1 MKKSIVYRTSKPT
14 HLRFSEEAFMARR
27 IEKVAVIGS
36 GIMGGGIAALCASAG
51 IKTLLLDI
59 APFDLKDEEKNDRK
73 AKNRIVQ
80 AGLDAQLKAKP
91 AAFMDK
97 KRDLTLIELGNLT
110 DDFDKLKDVDIIF
123 EVVVENL
130 KIKQDLFARIEKVRK
145 ADCIIAS
152 NTSGLPLEKMS
163 EGRSKEF
170 KEHFLILHFFNPVRY
185 MKILECIAM
194 PETKKEVCDF
204 ISVWGE
210 KVLGKGVVWGKDTP
224 NFIGNRIGV
233 ELICEAFVLLEKGL
247 ASIPEADAMFG
258 KPMGMPGTAIFGLA
272 DFVGN
277 DTIEHIAVNSYELLV
292 NDEYREI
299 YKVPKFF
306 HTMMEKKM
314 YGNKTKDTGG
324 FYLSGRGADGK
335 KFKKVLDIKTCQHV
349 DYDTK
354 ATYPQVEAM
363 KELKTTADKQKY
375 LFKNNEFARKLVASM
390 CVYSAN
396 RIPEIADTLVEID
409 NGMKWG
415 YAWECGPFEIWDN
428 LGLKDTL
435 PEIEKAGYK
444 VPANIKRM
452 VEKGGTT
459 FYKIQNGI
467 KQYWDF
473 ASDSYKNVSYSPNMV
488 FLSNI
493 KADAKKVVY
502 KTDGASLVDIGD
514 GVYCFEFHTKMNA
527 LNGQIVGMIP
537 KVVDIIKKEGRGLV
551 IGNEAIGMPPAFSAG
566 GDLKFMLEL
575 AKKGDFAG
583 IDNFIKDVHAGMKLI
598 KYSSIP
604 VVAAPFGLALGGGCE
619 VCLWS
624 DKIVA
629 HNELYMALVEVGA
642 GLVPAGGGCVQMWK
656 RLSEQ
661 PTPVTDWLNVFLPA
675 FQTIAMPMPSMS
687 AQEARNKGF
696 LRPQDRIVFN
706 RDYLIGE
713 AKKEVIKL
721 DEDGYVPPACMPIKV
736 FGQDAMGAL
745 DSNIPD
751 MLTGYKIAPHI
762 STVVRRV
769 GYIISGGTAY
779 KGEEISEDAML
790 RLEREMFVD
799 CWKTENSQKMAE
811 HMATKGKPLFI

>member
-1 MKKSIVYRTSKPT
+1 MV
-14 HLRFSEEAFMARR
+14 RR

-59 APFDLKDEEKNDRK
+59 APFDLTDAEKNDK
-73 AKNRIVQ
+73 AAKNRIVE
-80 AGLDAQLKAKP
+80 AGLQGQIKAKP

-97 KRDLTLIELGNLT
+97 ARDLSRIETGNLT

-130 KIKQDLFARIEKVRK
+130 KIKQDLFARLEKVIK
-145 ADCIIAS
+145 PGTIVAS
-152 NTSGLPLEKMS
+152 NTSGLPIGKMS

-185 MKILECIAM
+185 MKILECVAL
-194 PETKKEVCDF
+194 PETSKEVCDF
-204 ISVWGE
+204 ISKWGE
-210 KVLGKGVVWGKDTP
+210 QVLGKGVVWGKDTP

-233 ELICEAFVLLEKGL
+233 ELICEAFKLIEAGL
-247 ASIPEADAMFG
+247 ATIPEADAMFA

-277 DTIEHIAVNSYELLV
+277 DTIEHIAANSYELLTK
-292 NDEYREI
+292 DEYREI
-299 YKVPKFF
+299 YNVPAFF
-306 HTMMEKKM
+306 KKMMEKKM
-314 YGNKTKDTGG
+314 YGNKTKDAGG
-324 FYLSGRGADGK
+324 FYLSGRAADGK
-335 KFKKVLDIKTCQHV
+335 KFKKVIDVKTGEHV
-349 DYDTK
+349 DFDRK
-354 ATYPQVEAM
+354 ATYAQVEAT
-363 KELKTTADKQKY
+363 KELKTTAEKQKY
-375 LFKNNEFARKLVASM
+375 LFKNNEFAKKLISSM

-428 LGLKDTL
+428 LGLKDSL
-435 PEIEKAGYK
+435 PEIEKAGFTI
-444 VPANIKRM
+444 PANIKKM
-452 VEKGGTT
+452 VEKGGAT
-459 FYKIQNGI
+459 FYRVEKGV

-473 ASDSYKNVSYSPNMV
+473 ASNSYKNVPYSPNMV

-493 KADAKKVVY
+493 KADKSKVVLG
-502 KTDGASLVDIGD
+502 TPSASLVDIGD
-514 GVYCFEFHTKMNA
+514 DVFCLEFHTKMNA
-527 LNGQIVGMIP
+527 INGEIVAMIP
-537 KVVDIIKKEGRGLV
+537 KVLEYVRKNGAGMV
-551 IGNEAIGMPPAFSAG
+551 IGNEAGGMPPAFSAG
-566 GDLKFMLEL
+566 GDLKFMLEM
-575 AKKGDFAG
+575 AKKKDFAG
-583 IDNFIKDVHAGMKLI
+583 INNFIADVHTGMKAV
-598 KYSSIP
+598 KYSSFP

-619 VCLWS
+619 VCLWA

-656 RLSEQ
+656 RLYESSVVP
-661 PTPVTDWLNVFLPA
+661 PTDLLAVFLQA
-675 FQTIAMPMPSMS
+675 FKTIAMPMPSMS

-713 AKKEVIKL
+713 AKKEVLKMA
-721 DEDGYVPPACMPIKV
+721 DEGYTPPANMPITV
-736 FGQDAMGAL
+736 FGQDAMGAV
-745 DSNIPD
+745 DANIPD
-751 MLTGYKIAPHI
+751 MLAGYQIAPHI

-769 GYIISGGTAY
+769 AYIISGGTAM
-779 KGEEISEDAML
+779 KGTAISEDAML
-790 RLEREMFVD
+790 SLEREMFVD